1 MKTLTL
7 RSGAGSSRPSGA
19 IFNTRRLFKLLSWKS
34 WLLPL
39 AFLLVWAQL
48 SSRGVFP
55 TYVLPHPL
63 QVWSELATLW
73 SSGALSE
80 HILVTTGRVA
90 AGFLAGTAA
99 ATLLGALTGYSRL
112 ARELLDPALQAIK
125 AVPSLAWVPLFILW
139 FGIFETSKIILI
151 AVGVFFPVYLNLMA
165 GIRDSDRKLFEVAR
179 VYRLNTFDRVFRVL
193 LPGTLPAYFTGLRSG
208 LALGWMFV
216 IAAELMGASQGLGFL
231 MLDGQMTGNPAIII
245 GALVLF
251 ALVGKI
257 TDALLTFIAA
267 RLLSWQDSF
276 GRTQ

>member
-1 MKTLTL
+1 
-7 RSGAGSSRPSGA
+7 
-19 IFNTRRLFKLLSWKS
+19 
-34 WLLPL
+34 
-39 AFLLVWAQL
+39 
-48 SSRGVFP
+48 
-55 TYVLPHPL
+55 
-63 QVWSELATLW
+63 
-73 SSGALSE
+73 
-80 HILVTTGRVA
+80 
-90 AGFLAGTAA
+90 
-99 ATLLGALTGYSRL
+99 
-112 ARELLDPALQAIK
+112 
-125 AVPSLAWVPLFILW
+125 
-139 FGIFETSKIILI
+139 
-151 AVGVFFPVYLNLMA
+151 LNLMA

-179 VYRLNTFDRVFRVL
+179 VYRLSTFDRVFRVL

-257 TDALLTFIAA
+257 TDALLTFTAT